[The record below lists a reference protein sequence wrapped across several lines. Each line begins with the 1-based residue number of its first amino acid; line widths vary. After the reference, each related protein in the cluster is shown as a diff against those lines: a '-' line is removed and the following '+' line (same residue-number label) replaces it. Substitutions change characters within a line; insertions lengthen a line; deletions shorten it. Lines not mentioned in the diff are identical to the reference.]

1 MPHFPP
7 TNKDFSCTELHTPDG
22 IYPLLH
28 ETFYETIAP
37 QFTTGT
43 RASVVSVRDEHLHTI
58 HNESSEDE
66 GLIMGGPSFSMTPVK
81 SAALP
86 IPNAASSSSSK
97 RSLRNTLTTSSS
109 TSSVHNA
116 NGNGLQVLTSP
127 QKIMASSNG
136 NHASPYSPYSTSFST
151 TPTSASQLPPQPVA
165 QHPHQQQQFA
175 SGSYM
180 MSSSQDL
187 GMSSLSASHTNNE
200 YSLSSS
206 FNNNANNTGSVGSLS
221 SLFGKSVTTP
231 GARSTPQL
239 SSSIARSMSTSIS
252 SSSKPKNH
260 LSKTNSTFVL
270 RFLIHEHLH
279 KMMSS
284 NGLGDEFLFFNIGSS
299 FIWVDSNSKPKV
311 IGGGGGGMC
320 LGSCHSFQ
328 IHRSRY
334 RESSF
339 PSHTHCAMMSTR
351 QRAATT
357 TWTSLSGFPQATSSG
372 TTLSAA
378 NMLG

>member
-1 MPHFPP
+1 MVPHFPP

-43 RASVVSVRDEHLHTI
+43 RASVVSVKDEHFHITN
-58 HNESSEDE
+58 NESSEDE
-66 GLIMGGPSFSMTPVK
+66 GLIIGGPSFSMTPVK

-116 NGNGLQVLTSP
+116 NSNGLQVLTSP
-127 QKIMASSNG
+127 QKIMTSSNG
-136 NHASPYSPYSTSFST
+136 NNASPYSPYSTSFST
-151 TPTSASQLPPQPVA
+151 TPTSSSQLPPQPVA
-165 QHPHQQQQFA
+165 QHPHQQQQQQFA

-187 GMSSLSASHTNNE
+187 GMSNLSVSHTNND

-206 FNNNANNTGSVGSLS
+206 FNNNASNINNIGSVGSLS
-221 SLFGKSVTTP
+221 SLFGKSVNTP

-239 SSSIARSMSTSIS
+239 SSSIARSMSTSMS
-252 SSSKPKNH
+252 SSNNISKPKNH

-284 NGLGDEFLFFNIGSS
+284 HGLGDEFLFFNIGSS

-311 IGGGGGGMC
+311 GGIEMASVSGQGY
-320 LGSCHSFQ
+320 SCW
-328 IHRSRY
+328 
-334 RESSF
+334 
-339 PSHTHCAMMSTR
+339 M
-351 QRAATT
+351 
-357 TWTSLSGFPQATSSG
+357 
-372 TTLSAA
+372 
-378 NMLG
+378 

>member
-1 MPHFPP
+1 MQQNINRNNANNAIAQVARVVPHFPP

-43 RASVVSVRDEHLHTI
+43 RASVVSVKDQNFHITN
-58 HNESSEDE
+58 NESSEDE
-66 GLIMGGPSFSMTPVK
+66 GLIIGGPSFSMTPVK

-86 IPNAASSSSSK
+86 IPNAASSNK

-109 TSSVHNA
+109 TSSIHNA
-116 NGNGLQVLTSP
+116 NNTNGLQVLTSP
-127 QKIMASSNG
+127 QKIMTSNG
-136 NHASPYSPYSTSFST
+136 NGNNASPYSPYSNSFST
-151 TPTSASQLPPQPVA
+151 TPTSQLPSTSQLPPA

-187 GMSSLSASHTNNE
+187 GMSNTSVSNTND

-206 FNNNANNTGSVGSLS
+206 FNNANNNINNTGSVGSLS
-221 SLFGKSVTTP
+221 NLFGKSANPP

-252 SSSKPKNH
+252 SNSSKPKNH

-270 RFLIHEHLH
+270 RFLVHEHLH
-279 KMMSS
+279 KLMSS

-311 IGGGGGGMC
+311 
-320 LGSCHSFQ
+320 LL
-328 IHRSRY
+328 Y
-334 RESSF
+334 
-339 PSHTHCAMMSTR
+339 
-351 QRAATT
+351 
-357 TWTSLSGFPQATSSG
+357 
-372 TTLSAA
+372 
-378 NMLG
+378 